1 MRTNNKLI
9 REQLQ
14 ITLARFQPLLD
25 VSIPFKGWI
34 RAIRNALGMTGR
46 QLAARM
52 GVTKQRV
59 SFIEKQEIDGTA
71 TLRTMQKIAESLDC
85 VFVYG
90 FVPRKSLEETIR
102 NQARQ
107 VAVKRLVRASHSMS
121 LEGQVLGKEE
131 NKGILSDM
139 IEEMMDGLPLSLW
152 DE

>member
-1 MRTNNKLI
+1 
-9 REQLQ
+9 
-14 ITLARFQPLLD
+14 
-25 VSIPFKGWI
+25 
-34 RAIRNALGMTGR
+34 
-46 QLAARM
+46 M

-107 VAVKRLVRASHSMS
+107 VAVKRLARASHSMS